1 MLFSS
6 ISLKCTLTILKY
18 ASHLIKYEFYLL
30 DLTSLSNEDDPKVKL
45 KEIINDYV
53 KNGLKMNKNA
63 LLFIN
68 LNEIQEISS
77 KNTTMLKKFDEL
89 LIILASL
96 ENGYEI
102 GNLIYKDVLE
112 EFIQNIKNFD
122 NYKQLN
128 YYHHLHILKEKLAK
142 KIRIVFNMDVNHFL
156 KNSLKHQC
164 SNSFLANFH
173 DFFKNYTKFYIYIK
187 NIGENLSENDI
198 FSINIEKIINFNRGN
213 SEFLKNIQTAYVFE
227 IEESKILLKET
238 KSFNNLMSFQQFFT
252 LVSYTYEKIR
262 INLVEKFEKEK
273 HSGVMGKIFDLQNA
287 KFEKFNK
294 DINKVIGEKEKLE
307 KELVENEIKNK
318 ELMNSLIEKKH
329 DLEKILENTLKIKEE
344 IKKDNFLINDEKT
357 RFLSESND
365 VIKGL
370 IEEHYDQV

>member
-1 MLFSS
+1 MIYSQS
-6 ISLKCTLTILKY
+6 ISKR
-18 ASHLIKYEFYLL
+18 
-30 DLTSLSNEDDPKVKL
+30 LS
-45 KEIINDYV
+45 
-53 KNGLKMNKNA
+53 
-63 LLFIN
+63 
-68 LNEIQEISS
+68 IS
-77 KNTTMLKKFDEL
+77 
-89 LIILASL
+89 
-96 ENGYEI
+96 
-102 GNLIYKDVLE
+102 
-112 EFIQNIKNFD
+112 
-122 NYKQLN
+122 
-128 YYHHLHILKEKLAK
+128 
-142 KIRIVFNMDVNHFL
+142 
-156 KNSLKHQC
+156 
-164 SNSFLANFH
+164 
-173 DFFKNYTKFYIYIK
+173 
-187 NIGENLSENDI
+187 
-198 FSINIEKIINFNRGN
+198 IE
-213 SEFLKNIQTAYVFE
+213 E